1 MQPVNEKTMNIAH
14 EIRSGITASSADA
27 MITLDYEGR
36 FLRRKLLKT
45 DTGEAF
51 LVELPETRSL
61 SANDGFVLDDGRVI
75 GILPKPEPLLKITH
89 PDLARIAWHIG
100 NRHTPC
106 QIEPGHMLIQQDHV
120 LERMLSQLG
129 ASLEKLDAPFTPEG
143 GAYGHGRTHSHDHHH
158 DHSGHHH

>member
-1 MQPVNEKTMNIAH
+1 MQPVTEKTMNIAH

-51 LVELPETRSL
+51 LVELAETTSV
-61 SANDGFVLDDGRVI
+61 NHGEGFRLDDGRI
-75 GILPKPEPLLKITH
+75 ILVQAAAEPLLAVRH
-89 PDLARIAWHIG
+89 DNLLRIAWHVG

-106 QIEPGHMLIQQDHV
+106 QIAADHILIRDDAVLKTML
-120 LERMLSQLG
+120 EQLG
-129 ASLEKLDAPFTPEG
+129 ATVTPLTAPFMPEG
-143 GAYGHGRTHSHDHHH
+143 GAYGHGRTH
-158 DHSGHHH
+158 GHEH